1 MAVHVF
7 DAAMALRPQGADRF
21 AGHCGRSYWNAV
33 GPFGGISA
41 ATMLNAVL
49 QHPALL
55 GEPVSLTVNFASGLA
70 EGPFTISARA
80 ARTNRS
86 TQHWMVELQQA
97 GAQGGAPETVLT
109 ATVLTAVRR
118 STWSGSDVPMPEVPG
133 PATLPPG
140 ERMIPLEWLQHYE
153 VRPVVGGIP
162 KDWDGAENDGGPDQ
176 ASLSRFWMR
185 DHPER
190 PLDFC
195 SLAALAD
202 VFYPRVFL
210 RRAFRVPAGTV
221 SMTVYFHAGAAMLRD
236 CGSDYVLGQARGQF
250 YHGGF
255 FDQTAQ
261 LWNRSGV
268 PLASS
273 TQVVYYKE

>member
-1 MAVHVF
+1 MAEHVF
-7 DAAMALRPQGADRF
+7 DAAMALRPDGPDRF
-21 AGHCGRSYWNAV
+21 VGHCGRSYWNAV

-55 GEPVSLTVNFASGLA
+55 GEPVSLTVNYASGLA
-70 EGPFTISARA
+70 EGAFRILARA
-80 ARTNRS
+80 VRTNRS
-86 TQHWMVELQQA
+86 TQHWVVELEQA
-97 GAQGGAPETVLT
+97 GATVLT
-109 ATVLTAVRR
+109 ATALTAIRR
-118 STWSGSDVPMPEVPG
+118 ATWSGSDVPMPEVPG
-133 PATLPPG
+133 PGTLPPAD
-140 ERMIPLEWLQHYE
+140 RMIPLEWLHRYD
-153 VRPVVGGIP
+153 VLPVVGGIP

-185 DHPER
+185 DRPER

-221 SMTVYFHAGAAMLRD
+221 SMTVYFHAGAEILRAV
-236 CGSDYVLGQARGQF
+236 GSDFVLGQARGQF
-250 YHGGF
+250 YHAGY

-261 LWNRSGV
+261 LWSRNGV

-273 TQVVYYKE
+273 TQIVYYKE